1 MSYAAIVLESTS
13 SWCVVLNQEI
23 LKAATLLK
31 EVEGKTITKEVVMEG
46 IKQLNERC
54 SGRLG
59 QMLPTEFRKAQNVNG
74 RSSVP
79 LYCEDPA
86 LSLEGPGLDY
96 IAFEMPIDLDQ
107 EKLTRE
113 DLELYIAYASS
124 FFDLGSVP
132 YQGRKRS
139 KALRALEE
147 ARSKL

>member
-1 MSYAAIVLESTS
+1 MD
-13 SWCVVLNQEI
+13 
-23 LKAATLLK
+23 
-31 EVEGKTITKEVVMEG
+31 G
-46 IKQLNERC
+46 IRQLNERC

-59 QMLPTEFRKAQNVNG
+59 QMLPTEFCKAQNVNG
-74 RSSVP
+74 RSSVS

-96 IAFEMPIDLDQ
+96 IAFKLPNGFDQ

-113 DLELYIAYASS
+113 DLELYIAYASI

-132 YQGRKRS
+132 YQGRQRS
-139 KALRALEE
+139 KALRALQK

>member
-1 MSYAAIVLESTS
+1 MGRIPVDLE
-13 SWCVVLNQEI
+13 LQLGI

-59 QMLPTEFRKAQNVNG
+59 QMLPTEFCKAQNVKG
-74 RSSVP
+74 ASSVP

-96 IAFEMPIDLDQ
+96 IAFKLPNGFDQ

-113 DLELYIAYASS
+113 DLELYIAYASI

-132 YQGRKRS
+132 YQGRQRS
-139 KALRALEE
+139 KALRALQE